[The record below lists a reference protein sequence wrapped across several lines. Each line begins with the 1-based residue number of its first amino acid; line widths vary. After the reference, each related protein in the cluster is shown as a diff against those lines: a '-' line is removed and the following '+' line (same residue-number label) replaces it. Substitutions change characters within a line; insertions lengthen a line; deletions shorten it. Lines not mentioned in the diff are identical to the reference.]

1 MGLCMNFI
9 HFNRLIQLTLWSL
22 AFSGC
27 TTIKTPTTATEQLF
41 YGGSILT
48 MEGMQPHYVEA
59 LLIKDG
65 KIRFVGSMQQAET
78 YADSK
83 VQYIDLKN
91 KTLLPSFIDA
101 HSHVNMVGFHQMV
114 ANLYPLP
121 DGQVSDIDSLVKVLT
136 QWKAQNP
143 AMIKTMGGWIL
154 GNGYDDAQLSEQRH
168 PTANDL
174 DRVSKDQPVMI
185 LHQSGHLAS
194 VNHKALELLKI
205 NANTPN
211 PAGGVIRRE
220 ANSNAPN
227 GVLEESALF
236 TAIGSI
242 FKDVPPAVMFQ
253 IAQKGIDAYV
263 RNGFTTVQEGR
274 ADQGST
280 EMWHALAKQNQLPID
295 VVSYPDITTSQ
306 DYMLKQGSS
315 LHYDHH
321 FRIGGVK
328 ISLDGS
334 PQGKTAWLTQP
345 YLIPPEGKDK
355 SYAGYPA
362 IKDDQ
367 QVNKYINLAFKQG
380 WQVLAH
386 ANGDAAI
393 DQFIRAVKDATAKQG
408 QADRRSVL
416 IHSQTI
422 RDDQLDQLKALD
434 IIPSFFSLHTFYWGD
449 WHRQQ
454 TLGET
459 RAAHI
464 SPTATALHKKLIFT
478 EHHDAPVVP
487 PNSMMM
493 LDATVNR
500 VTRSDYVLGAD
511 ERISPYL
518 ALKSMTDWAAYQY
531 FEDKTKGT
539 LSSGKLADLVIL
551 DRDPLKVPPREI
563 KNIRILATYKEGKL
577 IYQNE

>member
-1 MGLCMNFI
+1 MTFKNLNK
-9 HFNRLIQLTLWSL
+9 LTLATIIGL
-22 AFSGC
+22 TLSGC
-27 TTIKTPTTATEQLF
+27 VTTPNETVSAEKLF
-41 YGGSILT
+41 YGGPILT
-48 MEGMQPHYVEA
+48 MEGMTPEYVEA
-59 LLIKDG
+59 LLVKDG
-65 KIRFVGSMQQAET
+65 KIIFAGPKKQAESLIE
-78 YADSK
+78 ARA
-83 VQYIDLKN
+83 QYIDLN
-91 KTLLPSFIDA
+91 NRTLLPSFIDA

-114 ANLYPLP
+114 ANLYPAP
-121 DGQVSDIDSLVKVLT
+121 DGQVSDIDSLVQVLT
-136 QWKAQNP
+136 QWKKQNP
-143 AMIKTMGGWIL
+143 KVIETMGGWIL

-168 PTANDL
+168 PTATDL
-174 DRVSKDQPVMI
+174 DRVSKDQPVMV

-194 VNHKALELLKI
+194 VNHKALALLKI
-205 NANTPN
+205 DQNTTN

-220 ANSNAPN
+220 ANSNVPN

-242 FKDVPPAVMFQ
+242 FKDVPAEVMFE
-253 IAQKGIDAYV
+253 IARKGLDAYV
-263 RNGFTTVQEGR
+263 KNGFTTVQEGR
-274 ADQGST
+274 ADQGTT
-280 EMWHALAKQNQLPID
+280 EMWQALAKQNQLPID

-315 LHYDHH
+315 LKYHQH

-334 PQGKTAWLTQP
+334 PQGKTAWLTQA
-345 YLIPPEGKDK
+345 YVIPPEGKDQNYK
-355 SYAGYPA
+355 GYPA

-367 QVNKYINLAFKQG
+367 QVNQYINLAFEQG

-393 DQFIRAVKDATAKQG
+393 DQFIGAVKDATTKQG
-408 QADRRSVL
+408 KADRRSVL

-434 IIPSFFSLHTFYWGD
+434 IIPSFFSLHTYYWGD

-464 SPTATALHKKLIFT
+464 SPTATALKKNLIFT

-487 PNSMMM
+487 PHSMMM
-493 LDATVNR
+493 IDATVNR
-500 VTRSDYVLGAD
+500 LTRTNYVLGKN
-511 ERISPYL
+511 ERVSPYF
-518 ALKSMTDWAAYQY
+518 ALKSITDWAAYQY
-531 FEDKTKGT
+531 FEEQTKGT
-539 LSSGKLADLVIL
+539 LTKGKLADLVIL
-551 DRDPLKVPPREI
+551 EHNPLTVPNRNI
-563 KNIRILATYKEGKL
+563 KDIQILATYKEGQL
-577 IYQNE
+577 IYTNSKN

>member
-1 MGLCMNFI
+1 MTFKNLNK
-9 HFNRLIQLTLWSL
+9 LTLATIIGL
-22 AFSGC
+22 TLSGC
-27 TTIKTPTTATEQLF
+27 VTTPNETVSAEKLF
-41 YGGSILT
+41 YGGPILT
-48 MEGMQPHYVEA
+48 MEGMTPEYVEA
-59 LLIKDG
+59 LLVKDG
-65 KIRFVGSMQQAET
+65 KIIFAGPKKQAESLIE
-78 YADSK
+78 ARA
-83 VQYIDLKN
+83 QYIDLN
-91 KTLLPSFIDA
+91 NRTLLPSFIDA

-114 ANLYPLP
+114 ANLYPAP
-121 DGQVSDIDSLVKVLT
+121 DGQVSDIDSLVQVLT
-136 QWKAQNP
+136 QWKKQNP
-143 AMIKTMGGWIL
+143 KVIETMGGWIL

-168 PTANDL
+168 PTATDL
-174 DRVSKDQPVMI
+174 DRVSKDQPVMV

-194 VNHKALELLKI
+194 VNHKALALLKI
-205 NANTPN
+205 DQNTTN

-220 ANSNAPN
+220 ANSNVPN

-242 FKDVPPAVMFQ
+242 FKDVPAEVMFE
-253 IAQKGIDAYV
+253 IARKGLDAYV
-263 RNGFTTVQEGR
+263 KNGFTTVQEGR
-274 ADQGST
+274 ADQGTT

-315 LHYDHH
+315 RQYDQH

-334 PQGKTAWLTQP
+334 PQGKTAWLTQA
-345 YLIPPEGKDK
+345 YVIPPEGKDRNYK
-355 SYAGYPA
+355 GYPA

-367 QVNKYINLAFKQG
+367 QVNQYINLAFEQG

-393 DQFIRAVKDATAKQG
+393 DQFIGAVKDATTKQG
-408 QADRRSVL
+408 KADRRSVL

-464 SPTATALHKKLIFT
+464 SPTATALKKNLIFT

-487 PNSMMM
+487 PHSMMM
-493 LDATVNR
+493 IDATVNR
-500 VTRSDYVLGAD
+500 VTRTNYVLGEN
-511 ERISPYL
+511 ERVSPYF
-518 ALKSMTDWAAYQY
+518 ALKSITDWAAYQY
-531 FEDKTKGT
+531 FEEQSKGT
-539 LSSGKLADLVIL
+539 LTKGKLADLVIL
-551 DRDPLKVPPREI
+551 EHNPLMVPNRNI
-563 KNIRILATYKEGKL
+563 KDIQILATYKEGQL
-577 IYQNE
+577 IYTNSKN

>member
-1 MGLCMNFI
+1 MNLKYI
-9 HFNRLIQLTLWSL
+9 PKASL
-22 AFSGC
+22 ATFMLIALSGC
-27 TTIKTPTTATEQLF
+27 MTIKAPQTTTEKLF

-48 MEGMQPHYVEA
+48 MEGMQPKYAEA
-59 LLIKDG
+59 LLVKDG
-65 KIRFVGSMQQAET
+65 KIVFVGSKQQAERL
-78 YADSK
+78 ADTQ
-83 VQYIDLKN
+83 VQYINLNN

-114 ANLYPLP
+114 ANLYPMP
-121 DGQVSDIDSLVKVLT
+121 DGSVSDINSLVNVMNT
-136 QWKAQNP
+136 WKTQNP
-143 AMIKTMGGWIL
+143 TVIKTMGGWIL

-168 PTANDL
+168 PTATDL

-194 VNHKALELLKI
+194 VNHKALELL
-205 NANTPN
+205 NFNQNTPN
-211 PAGGVIRRE
+211 PEGGVIRRE
-220 ANSNAPN
+220 ANSNIPN

-242 FKDVPPAVMFQ
+242 FKDVPPQVMFQ

-263 RNGFTTVQEGR
+263 KNGFTTVQEGR
-274 ADQGST
+274 ADQGTT

-306 DYMLKQGSS
+306 EYMLKQGSS
-315 LHYDHH
+315 RQYDHH

-345 YLIPPEGKDK
+345 YLVPPEGKDK
-355 SYAGYPA
+355 SYKGYAA

-367 QVNKYINLAFKQG
+367 QVNQYINLAFKQG

-393 DQFIRAVKDATAKQG
+393 DQFIGAVKDATAKQG
-408 QADRRSVL
+408 KADRRSVL

-454 TLGET
+454 TLGEV
-459 RAAHI
+459 RAARI
-464 SPTATALHKKLIFT
+464 SPTATALKKQLIFT

-487 PNSMMM
+487 PNSLMM

-500 VTRSDYVLGAD
+500 VTRSNDVLGAD

-531 FEDKTKGT
+531 FEDQHKGT
-539 LSSGKLADLVIL
+539 LTQGKLADLVIL
-551 DRDPLKVPPREI
+551 DQNPLTIPSREI
-563 KNIRILATYKEGKL
+563 KNIQVLATYKEGNL
-577 IYQNE
+577 IYQKLGK

>member
-1 MGLCMNFI
+1 MNLKYI
-9 HFNRLIQLTLWSL
+9 PKASL
-22 AFSGC
+22 ATFILIALSGC
-27 TTIKTPTTATEQLF
+27 MTVKAPQTTTEKLF

-48 MEGMQPHYVEA
+48 MEGMQPKYAEA
-59 LLIKDG
+59 LLVKDG
-65 KIRFVGSMQQAET
+65 KIVFVGSKQQAERL
-78 YADSK
+78 ADTQ
-83 VQYIDLKN
+83 VQYINLNN

-114 ANLYPLP
+114 ANLYPMP
-121 DGQVSDIDSLVKVLT
+121 DGSVSDINSLVNVMNT
-136 QWKAQNP
+136 WKTQNP
-143 AMIKTMGGWIL
+143 TVIKTMGGWIL

-168 PTANDL
+168 PTATDL

-194 VNHKALELLKI
+194 VNHKALELL
-205 NANTPN
+205 NFNQNTPN
-211 PAGGVIRRE
+211 PEGGVIRRE
-220 ANSNAPN
+220 ANSNVPN

-242 FKDVPPAVMFQ
+242 FKDVPPQVMFQ

-263 RNGFTTVQEGR
+263 KNGFTTVQEGR
-274 ADQGST
+274 ADQGTT

-306 DYMLKQGSS
+306 EYMLKQGSS
-315 LHYDHH
+315 RQYDHH

-345 YLIPPEGKDK
+345 YLVPPEGKDK
-355 SYAGYPA
+355 SYKGYAA

-367 QVNKYINLAFKQG
+367 QVNQYINLAFKQG

-393 DQFIRAVKDATAKQG
+393 DQFIGAVKDATAKQG
-408 QADRRSVL
+408 KADRRSVL

-454 TLGET
+454 TLGEV
-459 RAAHI
+459 RAARI
-464 SPTATALHKKLIFT
+464 SPTATALKKQLIFT

-487 PNSMMM
+487 PNSLMM

-500 VTRSDYVLGAD
+500 VTRSNDVLGAD

-531 FEDKTKGT
+531 FEDQHKGT
-539 LSSGKLADLVIL
+539 LTQGKLADLVIL
-551 DRDPLKVPPREI
+551 DQNPLTIPSREI
-563 KNIRILATYKEGKL
+563 KNIQVLATYKEGNL
-577 IYQNE
+577 IYQKLGN

>member
-1 MGLCMNFI
+1 MNRNHLHQFAWVTSFSI
-9 HFNRLIQLTLWSL
+9 VL
-22 AFSGC
+22 SGC
-27 TTIKTPTTATEQLF
+27 ATSSIPVSSNEKLF
-41 YGGSILT
+41 YGGPILT
-48 MEGMQPHYVEA
+48 MSGDTPEYAEA
-59 LLIKDG
+59 LLVKNG
-65 KIRFVGSMQQAET
+65 TIRFVGSKQQAEQL
-78 YADSK
+78 ADK
-83 VQYIDLKN
+83 TVQVIDLKN
-91 KTLLPSFIDA
+91 KILLPSFIDA

-114 ANLYPLP
+114 ANLYPQP
-121 DGQVSDIDSLVKVLT
+121 DGQVSDIHSLVNVLNT
-136 QWKAQNP
+136 WKKQHP
-143 AMIKTMGGWIL
+143 EVIQTMGGWIL
-154 GNGYDDAQLSEQRH
+154 GNGYDDAQLNEKRH
-168 PTANDL
+168 PTATDL
-174 DRVSKDQPVMI
+174 DRVSTDQPVMI

-205 NANTPN
+205 DQNTPN

-220 ANSNAPN
+220 ANSNIPN

-263 RNGFTTVQEGR
+263 KNGFTTVQEGR
-274 ADQGST
+274 ADQGTT
-280 EMWHALAKQNQLPID
+280 EMWRSLGQQNQLPID
-295 VVSYPDITTSQ
+295 MVSYPDITTSK
-306 DYMLKQGSS
+306 DYMLKYGSS
-315 LHYDHH
+315 RQYDHH

-345 YLIPPEGKDK
+345 YLVPPEGKDK
-355 SYAGYPA
+355 TYKGYAA
-362 IKDDQ
+362 ISNDQ
-367 QVNKYINLAFKQG
+367 EVKNYINLAFKQG

-393 DQFIRAVKDATAKQG
+393 DQFIAAVKDATQKQG

-454 TLGET
+454 TLGEQ
-459 RAAHI
+459 RAARI
-464 SPTATALHKKLIFT
+464 SPTATALKKHLIFT

-487 PNSMMM
+487 PSSMMM

-500 VTRSDYVLGAD
+500 TTRSNYVLGEN
-511 ERISPYL
+511 ERVSPYL

-531 FEDKTKGT
+531 FEDQQKGT
-539 LSSGKLADLVIL
+539 LAQGKLADLVIL
-551 DRDPLKVPPREI
+551 DRNPLTIPSREI
-563 KNIRILATYKEGKL
+563 KKIKVVATYKEGKL
-577 IYQNE
+577 IYQDSKN

>member
-1 MGLCMNFI
+1 MTFKNLNK
-9 HFNRLIQLTLWSL
+9 LTLATIIGL
-22 AFSGC
+22 TLSGC
-27 TTIKTPTTATEQLF
+27 VTTPNETVSAEKLF
-41 YGGSILT
+41 YGGPILT
-48 MEGMQPHYVEA
+48 MEGMTPEYVDA
-59 LLIKDG
+59 LLVKDG
-65 KIRFVGSMQQAET
+65 KIIFAGPKKQAESLIE
-78 YADSK
+78 ARA
-83 VQYIDLKN
+83 QYIDLN
-91 KTLLPSFIDA
+91 NRTLLPSFIDA

-114 ANLYPLP
+114 ANLYPAP
-121 DGQVSDIDSLVKVLT
+121 DGQVSDIDSLVQVLT
-136 QWKAQNP
+136 QWKKQNP
-143 AMIKTMGGWIL
+143 KVIETMGGWIL

-168 PTANDL
+168 PTATDL
-174 DRVSKDQPVMI
+174 DRVSKDQPVMV

-194 VNHKALELLKI
+194 VNHKALALLKI
-205 NANTPN
+205 DQNTTN

-220 ANSNAPN
+220 ANSNVPN

-242 FKDVPPAVMFQ
+242 FKDVPAEVMFE
-253 IAQKGIDAYV
+253 IARKGLDAYV
-263 RNGFTTVQEGR
+263 KNGFTTVQEGR
-274 ADQGST
+274 ADQGTT
-280 EMWHALAKQNQLPID
+280 EMWQALAKQNQLPID

-315 LHYDHH
+315 RQYDQH

-334 PQGKTAWLTQP
+334 PQGKTAWLTQA
-345 YLIPPEGKDK
+345 YVIPPEGKDQNYK
-355 SYAGYPA
+355 GYPA

-367 QVNKYINLAFKQG
+367 QVNQYINLAFEQG

-393 DQFIRAVKDATAKQG
+393 DQFISAVKDATTKQG
-408 QADRRSVL
+408 KADRRSVL

-434 IIPSFFSLHTFYWGD
+434 IIPSFFSLHTYYWGD

-464 SPTATALHKKLIFT
+464 SPTATALKKNLIFT

-487 PNSMMM
+487 PHSMMM
-493 LDATVNR
+493 IDATVNR
-500 VTRSDYVLGAD
+500 LTRTNYVLGKN
-511 ERISPYL
+511 ERVSPYF
-518 ALKSMTDWAAYQY
+518 ALKSITDWAAYQY
-531 FEDKTKGT
+531 FEEQTKGT
-539 LSSGKLADLVIL
+539 LTKGKLADLVIL
-551 DRDPLKVPPREI
+551 EHNPLTVPNRNI
-563 KNIRILATYKEGKL
+563 KDIQILATYKEGQL
-577 IYQNE
+577 IYTNSKN

>member
-1 MGLCMNFI
+1 MNLKYI
-9 HFNRLIQLTLWSL
+9 PKASL
-22 AFSGC
+22 ATFMLIALSGC
-27 TTIKTPTTATEQLF
+27 MTVKAPQTTTEKLF

-48 MEGMQPHYVEA
+48 MEGMQPKYAEA
-59 LLIKDG
+59 LLVRDG
-65 KIRFVGSMQQAET
+65 KILFVGSKQQAERL
-78 YADSK
+78 ADTQ
-83 VQYIDLKN
+83 VQYINLNN

-114 ANLYPLP
+114 ANLYPMP
-121 DGQVSDIDSLVKVLT
+121 DGSVSDINSLVNVMNT
-136 QWKAQNP
+136 WKTQNP
-143 AMIKTMGGWIL
+143 TVIKTMGGWIL

-168 PTANDL
+168 PTATDL

-194 VNHKALELLKI
+194 VNHKALELL
-205 NANTPN
+205 NFNQNTPN
-211 PAGGVIRRE
+211 PEGGVIRRE
-220 ANSNAPN
+220 ANSNVPN

-242 FKDVPPAVMFQ
+242 FKDVPPQVMFQ

-263 RNGFTTVQEGR
+263 KNGFTTVQEGR
-274 ADQGST
+274 ADQGTT

-306 DYMLKQGSS
+306 EYMLKQGSS
-315 LHYDHH
+315 RQYDHH

-345 YLIPPEGKDK
+345 YLVPPEGKDK
-355 SYAGYPA
+355 SYKGYAA

-367 QVNKYINLAFKQG
+367 QVNQYINLAFKQG

-393 DQFIRAVKDATAKQG
+393 DQFIGAVKDATAKQG
-408 QADRRSVL
+408 KADRRSVL

-454 TLGET
+454 TLGEV
-459 RAAHI
+459 RAARI
-464 SPTATALHKKLIFT
+464 SPTATALKKQLIFT

-487 PNSMMM
+487 PNSLMM

-500 VTRSDYVLGAD
+500 VTRSNDVLGAD

-531 FEDKTKGT
+531 FEDQHKGT
-539 LSSGKLADLVIL
+539 LTQGKLADLVIL
-551 DRDPLKVPPREI
+551 DQNPLTIPSREI
-563 KNIRILATYKEGKL
+563 KNIQVLATYKEGNL
-577 IYQNE
+577 IYQKLGN

>member
-1 MGLCMNFI
+1 MHLKYFYPVS
-9 HFNRLIQLTLWSL
+9 LITLF
-22 AFSGC
+22 AVAVSGC
-27 TTIKTPTTATEQLF
+27 MSIKSAQQQSTEKLF

-48 MEGMQPHYVEA
+48 MEGMQPKYAEA
-59 LLIKDG
+59 LLVKDG
-65 KIRFVGSMQQAET
+65 KIVFVGSKQQAERLANT
-78 YADSK
+78 Q
-83 VQYIDLKN
+83 VQYINLNN

-114 ANLYPLP
+114 ANLYPMP
-121 DGQVSDIDSLVKVLT
+121 DGSVSDINSLVNVMNT
-136 QWKAQNP
+136 WKTQNP
-143 AMIKTMGGWIL
+143 AVIKMMGGWIL

-168 PTANDL
+168 PTASDL

-194 VNHKALELLKI
+194 VNHKALELL
-205 NANTPN
+205 NFNQNTPN
-211 PAGGVIRRE
+211 PEGGVIRRE
-220 ANSNAPN
+220 ANSNVPN

-242 FKDVPPAVMFQ
+242 FKDVPPQVMFQ

-263 RNGFTTVQEGR
+263 KNGFTTVQEGR
-274 ADQGST
+274 ADQGTT

-306 DYMLKQGSS
+306 EYMLKQGSS
-315 LHYDHH
+315 RQYDQH

-355 SYAGYPA
+355 NYKGYPA
-362 IKDDQ
+362 IKDNQ
-367 QVNKYINLAFKQG
+367 QVNQYINLAFKQG

-393 DQFIRAVKDATAKQG
+393 DQFIGAVKDATLKQG
-408 QADRRSVL
+408 KADRRSVL

-454 TLGET
+454 TLGEA
-459 RAAHI
+459 RAARI
-464 SPTATALHKKLIFT
+464 SPTASALKKQLIFT

-487 PNSMMM
+487 PNSLMM

-500 VTRSDYVLGAD
+500 VTRSNYVLGAD
-511 ERISPYL
+511 ERVSPYI
-518 ALKSMTDWAAYQY
+518 ALKSMTDWAAYQH
-531 FEDKTKGT
+531 FEDQHKGT
-539 LSSGKLADLVIL
+539 ITQGKLADLVIL
-551 DRDPLKVPPREI
+551 DQNPLTVPSREI
-563 KNIRILATYKEGKL
+563 KNIQVLATYKEGNL
-577 IYQNE
+577 IYQKLGN

>member
-1 MGLCMNFI
+1 MTFKNLNK
-9 HFNRLIQLTLWSL
+9 LTLATIIGL
-22 AFSGC
+22 ALSGC
-27 TTIKTPTTATEQLF
+27 VTTPNETVSAEKLF
-41 YGGSILT
+41 YGGPILT
-48 MEGMQPHYVEA
+48 MEGMTPEYVEA
-59 LLIKDG
+59 LLVKDG
-65 KIRFVGSMQQAET
+65 KIIFAGPKKQAESLME
-78 YADSK
+78 ARA
-83 VQYIDLKN
+83 QYIDLN
-91 KTLLPSFIDA
+91 NRTLLPSFIDA

-114 ANLYPLP
+114 ANLYPAP
-121 DGQVSDIDSLVKVLT
+121 DGQVSDIDSLVQVLT
-136 QWKAQNP
+136 QWKKQNP
-143 AMIKTMGGWIL
+143 KVIETMGGWIL

-168 PTANDL
+168 PTATDL
-174 DRVSKDQPVMI
+174 DRVSKDQPVMV

-194 VNHKALELLKI
+194 VNQKALALLKI
-205 NANTPN
+205 DQNTTN

-220 ANSNAPN
+220 ANSNVPN

-242 FKDVPPAVMFQ
+242 FKDVPAEVMFE
-253 IAQKGIDAYV
+253 IARKGLDAYV
-263 RNGFTTVQEGR
+263 KNGFTTVQEGR
-274 ADQGST
+274 ADQGTT

-315 LHYDHH
+315 RQYDQH

-334 PQGKTAWLTQP
+334 PQGKTAWLTQA
-345 YLIPPEGKDK
+345 YVIPPEGKDRNYK
-355 SYAGYPA
+355 GYPA

-367 QVNKYINLAFKQG
+367 QVNQYINLAFEQG

-393 DQFIRAVKDATAKQG
+393 DQFIGAVKDATAKQG
-408 QADRRSVL
+408 KADRRSVL

-464 SPTATALHKKLIFT
+464 SPTATALKKNLIFT

-487 PNSMMM
+487 PHSMMM
-493 LDATVNR
+493 IDATVNR
-500 VTRSDYVLGAD
+500 LTRTNYVLGKN
-511 ERISPYL
+511 ERVSPYF
-518 ALKSMTDWAAYQY
+518 ALKSITDWAAYQY
-531 FEDKTKGT
+531 FEEQTKGT
-539 LSSGKLADLVIL
+539 LTKGKLADLVIL
-551 DRDPLKVPPREI
+551 EHNPLTVPNRNI
-563 KNIRILATYKEGKL
+563 KDIQILATYKEGQL
-577 IYQNE
+577 IYTNSKN

>member
-1 MGLCMNFI
+1 MHLKYFYPVS
-9 HFNRLIQLTLWSL
+9 LITLF
-22 AFSGC
+22 AVAVSGC
-27 TTIKTPTTATEQLF
+27 MSIKSAQQQSTEKLF

-48 MEGMQPHYVEA
+48 MEGMQPKYAEA
-59 LLIKDG
+59 LLVKDG
-65 KIRFVGSMQQAET
+65 KIVFVGSKQQAERL
-78 YADSK
+78 ANSQ
-83 VQYIDLKN
+83 VQYINLNN

-114 ANLYPLP
+114 ANLYPTP
-121 DGQVSDIDSLVKVLT
+121 DGSVSDINSLVNVMNT
-136 QWKAQNP
+136 WKTQNP
-143 AMIKTMGGWIL
+143 AVIKMMGGWIL

-168 PTANDL
+168 PTASDL

-194 VNHKALELLKI
+194 VNHKALELL
-205 NANTPN
+205 NFNQNTPN
-211 PAGGVIRRE
+211 PEGGVIRRE
-220 ANSNAPN
+220 ANSNVPN

-242 FKDVPPAVMFQ
+242 FKDVPPQLMFQ

-263 RNGFTTVQEGR
+263 KNGFTTVQEGR
-274 ADQGST
+274 ADQGTT

-306 DYMLKQGSS
+306 EYMLKQGSS
-315 LHYDHH
+315 RQYDQH

-355 SYAGYPA
+355 NYKGYPA
-362 IKDDQ
+362 IKDNQ
-367 QVNKYINLAFKQG
+367 QVNQYINLAFKQG

-393 DQFIRAVKDATAKQG
+393 DQFIGAVKDATLKQG
-408 QADRRSVL
+408 KADRRSVL

-454 TLGET
+454 TLGEA
-459 RAAHI
+459 RAARI
-464 SPTATALHKKLIFT
+464 SPTASALKKQLIFT

-487 PNSMMM
+487 PNSLMM

-500 VTRSDYVLGAD
+500 VTRSNYVLGAD
-511 ERISPYL
+511 ERVSPYM

-531 FEDKTKGT
+531 FEDQHKGT
-539 LSSGKLADLVIL
+539 ITQGKLADLVIL
-551 DRDPLKVPPREI
+551 DQNPLTVPSREI
-563 KNIRILATYKEGKL
+563 KNIQVLATYKEGNL
-577 IYQNE
+577 IYQKLGN

>member
-1 MGLCMNFI
+1 MNHNHLRQCAWVTSFSI
-9 HFNRLIQLTLWSL
+9 VL
-22 AFSGC
+22 SGC
-27 TTIKTPTTATEQLF
+27 ATSSIPVSSSEKLF
-41 YGGSILT
+41 YGGPILT
-48 MEGMQPHYVEA
+48 MSGNTPEYAEA
-59 LLIKDG
+59 LLVKDG
-65 KIRFVGSMQQAET
+65 KIRFVGSRQQAQRL
-78 YADSK
+78 ADK
-83 VQYIDLKN
+83 TVQSIDLKN
-91 KTLLPSFIDA
+91 KILLPGFIDA

-114 ANLYPLP
+114 ANLYPEP
-121 DGQVSDIDSLVKVLT
+121 DGQVSDINSLVNVLK
-136 QWKAQNP
+136 QWTAQNP
-143 AMIKTMGGWIL
+143 AVIKSMGGWIL
-154 GNGYDDAQLSEQRH
+154 GNGYDDAQLNEKRH
-168 PTANDL
+168 PTAADL
-174 DRVSKDQPVMI
+174 DRVSTGQPVMI

-205 NANTPN
+205 DQNTPN

-220 ANSNAPN
+220 DHSNVPN

-236 TAIGSI
+236 SAIGSI
-242 FKDVPPAVMFQ
+242 FKDVPPAVMLQ

-263 RNGFTTVQEGR
+263 KNGFTTVQEGR
-274 ADQGST
+274 ADQGTT
-280 EMWHALAKQNQLPID
+280 EMWHALAKQNRLPID
-295 VVSYPDITTSQ
+295 VVSYPDITTSK

-315 LHYDHH
+315 HHYDQH

-345 YLIPPEGKDK
+345 YVVPPEGKDK
-355 SYAGYPA
+355 SYKGYAA
-362 IKDDQ
+362 ISNDQ
-367 QVNKYINLAFKQG
+367 QVKDYINLAFKQG

-393 DQFIRAVKDATAKQG
+393 DQFIAAVKDATEKQG
-408 QADRRSVL
+408 KADRRSVL

-454 TLGET
+454 TLGEN

-464 SPTATALHKKLIFT
+464 SPTATALKKHLIFT

-487 PNSMMM
+487 PSSMMM
-493 LDATVNR
+493 LDAIVNR
-500 VTRSDYVLGAD
+500 VTRSNYVLGAN
-511 ERISPYL
+511 ERVSPYL

-531 FEDKTKGT
+531 FEGQHKGT
-539 LSSGKLADLVIL
+539 LASGKLADLVIL
-551 DRDPLKVPPREI
+551 DQNPLTIPGREI
-563 KNIRILATYKEGKL
+563 KNIKVMATYKDGQL
-577 IYQNE
+577 IYQASKN

>member
-1 MGLCMNFI
+1 MNLKYI
-9 HFNRLIQLTLWSL
+9 PKASL
-22 AFSGC
+22 ATFILIALSGC
-27 TTIKTPTTATEQLF
+27 MTVKAPQTTTEKLF

-48 MEGMQPHYVEA
+48 MEGMQPKYAEA
-59 LLIKDG
+59 LLVRDG
-65 KIRFVGSMQQAET
+65 KILFVGSKQQAERL
-78 YADSK
+78 ANAQ
-83 VQYIDLKN
+83 VQYINLNN

-114 ANLYPLP
+114 ANLYPMP
-121 DGQVSDIDSLVKVLT
+121 DGSVSDINSLVNVMNT
-136 QWKAQNP
+136 WKTQNP
-143 AMIKTMGGWIL
+143 TVIKTMGGWIL

-168 PTANDL
+168 PTATDL

-194 VNHKALELLKI
+194 VNHKALELL
-205 NANTPN
+205 NFNQNTPN

-220 ANSNAPN
+220 ANSNIPN

-242 FKDVPPAVMFQ
+242 FKDVPPQVMFQ

-263 RNGFTTVQEGR
+263 KNGFTTVQEGR
-274 ADQGST
+274 ADQGTT

-306 DYMLKQGSS
+306 EYMLKQGSRRQ
-315 LHYDHH
+315 YDHH

-345 YLIPPEGKDK
+345 YLVPPEGKDK
-355 SYAGYPA
+355 SYKGYAA
-362 IKDDQ
+362 IQDDQ
-367 QVNKYINLAFKQG
+367 QVNQYINLAFKQG

-393 DQFIRAVKDATAKQG
+393 DQFIGAVKDATAKQG
-408 QADRRSVL
+408 KADRRSVL

-449 WHRQQ
+449 WHRKQ
-454 TLGET
+454 TLGEA
-459 RAAHI
+459 RAARI
-464 SPTATALHKKLIFT
+464 SPTATALKKQLIFT

-487 PNSMMM
+487 PNSLMM

-500 VTRSDYVLGAD
+500 VTRSNDVLGAD

-531 FEDKTKGT
+531 FEDQHKGT
-539 LSSGKLADLVIL
+539 LTQGKLADLVIL
-551 DRDPLKVPPREI
+551 DQNPLTIPSREI
-563 KNIRILATYKEGKL
+563 KNIQVLATYKEGNL
-577 IYQNE
+577 IYQKLGK

>member
-1 MGLCMNFI
+1 MHLKYFYPVS
-9 HFNRLIQLTLWSL
+9 LITLF
-22 AFSGC
+22 AVAVSGC
-27 TTIKTPTTATEQLF
+27 MSIKSAQQQSTEKLF

-48 MEGMQPHYVEA
+48 MEGMQPKYAEA
-59 LLIKDG
+59 LLVKDG
-65 KIRFVGSMQQAET
+65 KIVFVGSKQQAERL
-78 YADSK
+78 ANAQ
-83 VQYIDLKN
+83 VQYINLNN

-114 ANLYPLP
+114 ANLYPTP
-121 DGQVSDIDSLVKVLT
+121 DGSVSDINSLVKVMNT
-136 QWKAQNP
+136 WKTQNP
-143 AMIKTMGGWIL
+143 AVIKMMGGWIL

-168 PTANDL
+168 PTASDL

-194 VNHKALELLKI
+194 VNHKALELL
-205 NANTPN
+205 NFNQNTPN
-211 PAGGVIRRE
+211 PEGGVIRRE
-220 ANSNAPN
+220 ANSNIPN

-242 FKDVPPAVMFQ
+242 FKDVPPQVMFQ

-263 RNGFTTVQEGR
+263 KNGFTTVQEGR
-274 ADQGST
+274 ADQGTT

-306 DYMLKQGSS
+306 EYMLKQGSS
-315 LHYDHH
+315 RQYNHH

-355 SYAGYPA
+355 NYKGYPA
-362 IKDDQ
+362 IKDNQ
-367 QVNKYINLAFKQG
+367 QVNQYINLAFKQG

-393 DQFIRAVKDATAKQG
+393 DQFIGAVKDATLKQG
-408 QADRRSVL
+408 KADRRSVL

-422 RDDQLDQLKALD
+422 REDQLDQLKALD

-454 TLGET
+454 TLGEA
-459 RAAHI
+459 RAARI
-464 SPTATALHKKLIFT
+464 SPTASALKKQLIFT

-487 PNSMMM
+487 PNSLMM

-500 VTRSDYVLGAD
+500 VTRSNYVLGAD
-511 ERISPYL
+511 ERVSPYM

-531 FEDKTKGT
+531 FEDQHKGT
-539 LSSGKLADLVIL
+539 ITQGKLADLVIL
-551 DRDPLKVPPREI
+551 DQNPLTVPSREI
-563 KNIRILATYKEGKL
+563 KNIQVLATYKEGNL
-577 IYQNE
+577 IYQKLGK

>member
-1 MGLCMNFI
+1 MHLKYFYPVS
-9 HFNRLIQLTLWSL
+9 LITLFTV
-22 AFSGC
+22 AVSGC
-27 TTIKTPTTATEQLF
+27 MSIKSAQQQSTEKLF

-48 MEGMQPHYVEA
+48 MEGMQPKYAEA
-59 LLIKDG
+59 LLVKDG
-65 KIRFVGSMQQAET
+65 KIVFVGSKQQAERL
-78 YADSK
+78 ANAQ
-83 VQYIDLKN
+83 VQYINLNN

-114 ANLYPLP
+114 ANLYPMP
-121 DGQVSDIDSLVKVLT
+121 DGSVSDINSLVKVMNT
-136 QWKAQNP
+136 WKTQNP
-143 AMIKTMGGWIL
+143 AVIKMMGGWIL

-168 PTANDL
+168 PTASDL

-194 VNHKALELLKI
+194 VNHKALELL
-205 NANTPN
+205 NFNQNTPN
-211 PAGGVIRRE
+211 PEGGVIRRE
-220 ANSNAPN
+220 ANSNVPN

-242 FKDVPPAVMFQ
+242 FKDVPPQVMFQ

-263 RNGFTTVQEGR
+263 KNGFTTVQEGR
-274 ADQGST
+274 ADQGTT

-306 DYMLKQGSS
+306 EYMFKQGS
-315 LHYDHH
+315 HRQYDHH

-355 SYAGYPA
+355 NYKGYPA
-362 IKDDQ
+362 IKDNQ
-367 QVNKYINLAFKQG
+367 QVNQYINLAFKQG

-393 DQFIRAVKDATAKQG
+393 DQFIGAVKDATLKQG
-408 QADRRSVL
+408 KADRRSVL

-422 RDDQLDQLKALD
+422 REDQLDQLKALD

-454 TLGET
+454 TLGEA
-459 RAAHI
+459 RAARI
-464 SPTATALHKKLIFT
+464 SPTASALKKQLIFT

-487 PNSMMM
+487 PNSLMM

-500 VTRSDYVLGAD
+500 VTRSNYVLGAD
-511 ERISPYL
+511 ERVSPYM

-531 FEDKTKGT
+531 FEDQHKGT
-539 LSSGKLADLVIL
+539 ITQGKLADLVIL
-551 DRDPLKVPPREI
+551 DQNPLTIPSREI
-563 KNIRILATYKEGKL
+563 KNIQVLATYKEGNL
-577 IYQNE
+577 IYQKLGK

>member
-1 MGLCMNFI
+1 MTFKNLNK
-9 HFNRLIQLTLWSL
+9 LTLAMIIGFTL
-22 AFSGC
+22 SGC
-27 TTIKTPTTATEQLF
+27 VTSPNETVSAEKLF
-41 YGGSILT
+41 YGGPILT
-48 MEGMQPHYVEA
+48 MEGMTPEYVEA
-59 LLIKDG
+59 LLVKDG
-65 KIRFVGSMQQAET
+65 KIVYAGPKKQAESLIE
-78 YADSK
+78 ARA
-83 VQYIDLKN
+83 QYIDLKN
-91 KTLLPSFIDA
+91 RTLLPSFIDA

-114 ANLYPLP
+114 ANLYPAP
-121 DGQVSDIDSLVKVLT
+121 DGQVSDIDSLVQVLT
-136 QWKAQNP
+136 QWKKQNP
-143 AMIKTMGGWIL
+143 KVIETMGGWIL

-168 PTANDL
+168 PTATDL
-174 DRVSKDQPVMI
+174 DRVSKDQPVMV

-194 VNHKALELLKI
+194 VNHKALALSKI
-205 NANTPN
+205 DQNTTN

-220 ANSNAPN
+220 ANSNVPN

-242 FKDVPPAVMFQ
+242 FKDVPAEVMFE
-253 IAQKGIDAYV
+253 IARKGLDAYV
-263 RNGFTTVQEGR
+263 KNGFTTVQEGR
-274 ADQGST
+274 ADQGTT
-280 EMWHALAKQNQLPID
+280 EMWQALAKQNQLPID

-315 LHYDHH
+315 LKYHQH

-334 PQGKTAWLTQP
+334 PQGKTAWLTQA
-345 YLIPPEGKDK
+345 YVIPPEGKDQNYK
-355 SYAGYPA
+355 GYPA

-367 QVNKYINLAFKQG
+367 QVNQYINLAFEQG

-393 DQFIRAVKDATAKQG
+393 DQFIGAVKDATAKQG
-408 QADRRSVL
+408 KADRRSVL

-434 IIPSFFSLHTFYWGD
+434 IIPSFFSLHTYYWGD

-464 SPTATALHKKLIFT
+464 SPTATALKKNLIFT

-487 PNSMMM
+487 PHSMMM
-493 LDATVNR
+493 IDATVNR
-500 VTRSDYVLGAD
+500 LTRTNYVLGKN
-511 ERISPYL
+511 ERVSPYF
-518 ALKSMTDWAAYQY
+518 ALKSITDWAAYQY
-531 FEDKTKGT
+531 FEEQSKGT
-539 LSSGKLADLVIL
+539 LTKGKLADLVIL
-551 DRDPLKVPPREI
+551 EHNPLTVPNRNI
-563 KNIRILATYKEGKL
+563 KDIQILATYKEGQL
-577 IYQNE
+577 IYTNSKN

>member
-1 MGLCMNFI
+1 MTFKNLNK
-9 HFNRLIQLTLWSL
+9 LTLATIIGL
-22 AFSGC
+22 TLSGC
-27 TTIKTPTTATEQLF
+27 VTTPNETVSAEKLF
-41 YGGSILT
+41 YGGPILT
-48 MEGMQPHYVEA
+48 MEGMTPEYVEA
-59 LLIKDG
+59 LLVKDG
-65 KIRFVGSMQQAET
+65 KIIFAGPKKQAESLIE
-78 YADSK
+78 ARA
-83 VQYIDLKN
+83 QYIDLKN
-91 KTLLPSFIDA
+91 RTLLPSFIDA

-114 ANLYPLP
+114 ANLYPAP
-121 DGQVSDIDSLVKVLT
+121 DGQVSDIDSLVQVLT
-136 QWKAQNP
+136 QWKKQNP
-143 AMIKTMGGWIL
+143 QAIEIMGGWIL

-168 PTANDL
+168 PTATDL
-174 DRVSKDQPVMI
+174 DRVSKDQPVMV

-194 VNHKALELLKI
+194 VNHKALALLKI
-205 NANTPN
+205 DQNTTN

-220 ANSNAPN
+220 ANSNVPN

-242 FKDVPPAVMFQ
+242 FKDVPAEVMFE
-253 IAQKGIDAYV
+253 IARKGLDAYV
-263 RNGFTTVQEGR
+263 KNGFTTVQEGR
-274 ADQGST
+274 ADQGTT

-315 LHYDHH
+315 RQYDQH

-334 PQGKTAWLTQP
+334 PQGKTAWLTQA
-345 YLIPPEGKDK
+345 YVIPPEGKDRNYK
-355 SYAGYPA
+355 GYPA

-367 QVNKYINLAFKQG
+367 QVNQYINLAFEQG

-393 DQFIRAVKDATAKQG
+393 DQFIGAVKDATTKQG
-408 QADRRSVL
+408 KADRRSVL

-464 SPTATALHKKLIFT
+464 SPTATALKKNLIFT

-487 PNSMMM
+487 PHSMMM
-493 LDATVNR
+493 IDATVNR
-500 VTRSDYVLGAD
+500 VTRTNYVLGEN
-511 ERISPYL
+511 ERVSPYF
-518 ALKSMTDWAAYQY
+518 ALKSITDWAAYQY
-531 FEDKTKGT
+531 FEEQSKGT
-539 LSSGKLADLVIL
+539 LTKGKLADLVIL
-551 DRDPLKVPPREI
+551 EHNPLMVPNRNI
-563 KNIRILATYKEGKL
+563 KDIQILATYKEGQL
-577 IYQNE
+577 IYTNSKN

>member
-1 MGLCMNFI
+1 MHLKYFYPVS
-9 HFNRLIQLTLWSL
+9 LITLF
-22 AFSGC
+22 AVAVSGC
-27 TTIKTPTTATEQLF
+27 MSIKSAQQQSTEKLF

-48 MEGMQPHYVEA
+48 MEGMQPKYAEA
-59 LLIKDG
+59 LLVKDG
-65 KIRFVGSMQQAET
+65 KIVFVGSKQQAERLANT
-78 YADSK
+78 Q
-83 VQYIDLKN
+83 VQYINLNN

-114 ANLYPLP
+114 ANLYPMP
-121 DGQVSDIDSLVKVLT
+121 DGSVSDINSLVNVMNT
-136 QWKAQNP
+136 WKTQNP
-143 AMIKTMGGWIL
+143 AVIKMMGGWIL

-168 PTANDL
+168 PTASDL

-194 VNHKALELLKI
+194 VNHKALELL
-205 NANTPN
+205 NFNQNTPN
-211 PAGGVIRRE
+211 PEGGVIRRE
-220 ANSNAPN
+220 ANSNVPN

-236 TAIGSI
+236 SAIGSI
-242 FKDVPPAVMFQ
+242 FKDVPPQVMFQ

-263 RNGFTTVQEGR
+263 KNGFTTVQEGR
-274 ADQGST
+274 ADQGTT

-306 DYMLKQGSS
+306 EYMLKQGSS
-315 LHYDHH
+315 RQYDQH

-355 SYAGYPA
+355 NYKGYPA
-362 IKDDQ
+362 IKDNQ
-367 QVNKYINLAFKQG
+367 QVNQYINLAFKQG

-393 DQFIRAVKDATAKQG
+393 DQFIGAVKDATLKQG
-408 QADRRSVL
+408 KADRRSVL

-454 TLGET
+454 TLGEA
-459 RAAHI
+459 RAARI
-464 SPTATALHKKLIFT
+464 SPTASALKKQLIFT

-487 PNSMMM
+487 PNSLMM

-500 VTRSDYVLGAD
+500 VTRSNYVLGAD
-511 ERISPYL
+511 ERVSPYM

-531 FEDKTKGT
+531 FEDQHKGT
-539 LSSGKLADLVIL
+539 ITQGKLADLVIL
-551 DRDPLKVPPREI
+551 DQNPLTVPSREI
-563 KNIRILATYKEGKL
+563 KNIQVLATYKEGNL
-577 IYQNE
+577 IYQKLGN

>member
-1 MGLCMNFI
+1 MTFKNLNK
-9 HFNRLIQLTLWSL
+9 LTLAMIIGFTL
-22 AFSGC
+22 SGC
-27 TTIKTPTTATEQLF
+27 VTSPNETVSAEKLF
-41 YGGSILT
+41 YGGPILT
-48 MEGMQPHYVEA
+48 MEGMTPEYVEA
-59 LLIKDG
+59 LLVKDG
-65 KIRFVGSMQQAET
+65 KIVYAGPKKQAESLIE
-78 YADSK
+78 ARA
-83 VQYIDLKN
+83 QYIDLKN
-91 KTLLPSFIDA
+91 RTLLPSFIDA

-114 ANLYPLP
+114 ANLYPAP
-121 DGQVSDIDSLVKVLT
+121 DGQVSDIDSLVQVLT
-136 QWKAQNP
+136 QWKKQNP
-143 AMIKTMGGWIL
+143 KVIETMGGWIL

-168 PTANDL
+168 PTATDL
-174 DRVSKDQPVMI
+174 DRVSKDQPVMV

-194 VNHKALELLKI
+194 VNHKALALSKI
-205 NANTPN
+205 DQNTTN

-220 ANSNAPN
+220 ANSNVPN

-242 FKDVPPAVMFQ
+242 FKDVPAEVMFE
-253 IAQKGIDAYV
+253 IARKGLDAYV
-263 RNGFTTVQEGR
+263 KNGFTTVQEGR
-274 ADQGST
+274 ADQGTT
-280 EMWHALAKQNQLPID
+280 EMWQAVKQNQLPID

-315 LHYDHH
+315 LKYHQH

-334 PQGKTAWLTQP
+334 PQGKTAWLTQA
-345 YLIPPEGKDK
+345 YVIPPEGKDQNYK
-355 SYAGYPA
+355 GYPA

-367 QVNKYINLAFKQG
+367 QVNQYINLAFEQG

-393 DQFIRAVKDATAKQG
+393 DQFIGAVKDATAKQG
-408 QADRRSVL
+408 KADRRSVL

-434 IIPSFFSLHTFYWGD
+434 IIPSFFSLHTYYWGD

-464 SPTATALHKKLIFT
+464 SPTATALKKNLIFT

-487 PNSMMM
+487 PHSMMM
-493 LDATVNR
+493 IDATVNR
-500 VTRSDYVLGAD
+500 LTRTNYVLGKN
-511 ERISPYL
+511 ERVSPYF
-518 ALKSMTDWAAYQY
+518 ALKSITDWAAYQY
-531 FEDKTKGT
+531 FEEQSKGT
-539 LSSGKLADLVIL
+539 LTKGKLADLVIL
-551 DRDPLKVPPREI
+551 EHNPLTVPNRNI
-563 KNIRILATYKEGKL
+563 KDIQILATYKEGQL
-577 IYQNE
+577 IYTNSKN

>member
-1 MGLCMNFI
+1 MHLKYFYPVS
-9 HFNRLIQLTLWSL
+9 LITLFTV
-22 AFSGC
+22 AVSGC
-27 TTIKTPTTATEQLF
+27 MSIKSAQQQSTEKLF

-48 MEGMQPHYVEA
+48 MEGMQPKYAEA
-59 LLIKDG
+59 LLVKDG
-65 KIRFVGSMQQAET
+65 KIVFVGSKQQAERL
-78 YADSK
+78 ANAQ
-83 VQYIDLKN
+83 VQYINLNN

-114 ANLYPLP
+114 ANLYPMP
-121 DGQVSDIDSLVKVLT
+121 DGSVSDINSLVKVMNT
-136 QWKAQNP
+136 WKTQNP
-143 AMIKTMGGWIL
+143 AVIKMMGGWIL

-168 PTANDL
+168 PTASDL

-194 VNHKALELLKI
+194 VNHKALELL
-205 NANTPN
+205 NFNQNTPN
-211 PAGGVIRRE
+211 PEGGVIRRE
-220 ANSNAPN
+220 ANSNIPN

-242 FKDVPPAVMFQ
+242 FKDVPPQVMFQ

-263 RNGFTTVQEGR
+263 KNGFTTVQEGR
-274 ADQGST
+274 ADQGTT

-306 DYMLKQGSS
+306 EYMFKQGS
-315 LHYDHH
+315 HRQYDHH

-355 SYAGYPA
+355 NYKGYPA
-362 IKDDQ
+362 IKDNQ
-367 QVNKYINLAFKQG
+367 QVNQYINLAFKQG

-393 DQFIRAVKDATAKQG
+393 DQFIGAVKDATLKQG
-408 QADRRSVL
+408 KADRRSVL

-422 RDDQLDQLKALD
+422 REDQLDQLKALD

-454 TLGET
+454 TLGEA
-459 RAAHI
+459 RAARI
-464 SPTATALHKKLIFT
+464 SPTASALKKQLIFT

-487 PNSMMM
+487 PNSLMM

-500 VTRSDYVLGAD
+500 VTRSNYVLGAD
-511 ERISPYL
+511 ERVSPYM

-531 FEDKTKGT
+531 FEDQHKGT
-539 LSSGKLADLVIL
+539 ITQGKLADLVIL
-551 DRDPLKVPPREI
+551 DQNPLTVPSREI
-563 KNIRILATYKEGKL
+563 KNIQVLATYKEGNL
-577 IYQNE
+577 IYQKLGK

>member
-1 MGLCMNFI
+1 MNRTYLKHCVLFTSI
-9 HFNRLIQLTLWSL
+9 SL
-22 AFSGC
+22 AVAGC
-27 TTIKTPTTATEQLF
+27 ATTAVPVTATEQLF
-41 YGGSILT
+41 YGGPILT
-48 MEGMQPHYVEA
+48 MSGNSPEYAEA
-59 LLIKDG
+59 LLVKDG
-65 KIRFVGSMQQAET
+65 KIVFVGSKQQAERL
-78 YADSK
+78 ADKK
-83 VQYIDLKN
+83 VQSIDLKN

-114 ANLYPLP
+114 ANLYPIP
-121 DGQVSDIDSLVKVLT
+121 DGQVLDINSLVNVLNS
-136 QWKAQNP
+136 WKALNP
-143 AMIKTMGGWIL
+143 SVIKTMGGWIL
-154 GNGYDDAQLSEQRH
+154 GNGYDDAQLNEQRH
-168 PTANDL
+168 PTATDL
-174 DRVSKDQPVMI
+174 DRVSQEQPVMI

-205 NANTPN
+205 NQNTQN

-220 ANSNAPN
+220 ANSNVPN

-253 IAQKGIDAYV
+253 IAEKGIDAYV
-263 RNGFTTVQEGR
+263 KNGFTTVQEGR
-274 ADQGST
+274 ADQGTT
-280 EMWHALAKQNQLPID
+280 EMWHVLAKQNRLPID

-306 DYMLKQGSS
+306 DYMLKQGSQRQ
-315 LHYDHH
+315 YDHH

-345 YLIPPEGKDK
+345 YLVPPEGKDK
-355 SYAGYPA
+355 TYKGYPA
-362 IKDDQ
+362 ISNDQ
-367 QVNKYINLAFKQG
+367 QVKDYINLAFKQG

-393 DQFIRAVKDATAKQG
+393 DQFIGAVKDATAKQG
-408 QADRRSVL
+408 LADRRSVL

-464 SPTATALHKKLIFT
+464 SPTATALKKHLIFT

-487 PNSMMM
+487 PSSMMM

-500 VTRSDYVLGAD
+500 VTRSNYVLGAD

-531 FEDKTKGT
+531 FEDQTKGT
-539 LSSGKLADLVIL
+539 LSQGKLADLVIL
-551 DRDPLKVPPREI
+551 NQNPLTVPSREI
-563 KNIRILATYKEGKL
+563 KNIKVLATYKEGKL
-577 IYQNE
+577 IYQNVQN

>member
-1 MGLCMNFI
+1 MTFKNLNK
-9 HFNRLIQLTLWSL
+9 LTLATIIGL
-22 AFSGC
+22 TLSGC
-27 TTIKTPTTATEQLF
+27 VTTPNETVSAEKLF
-41 YGGSILT
+41 YGGPILT
-48 MEGMQPHYVEA
+48 MEGMTPEYVEA
-59 LLIKDG
+59 LLVKDG
-65 KIRFVGSMQQAET
+65 KIVYAGPKKQAESLIE
-78 YADSK
+78 ARA
-83 VQYIDLKN
+83 QYIDLKN
-91 KTLLPSFIDA
+91 RTLLPSFIDA

-114 ANLYPLP
+114 ANLYPAP
-121 DGQVSDIDSLVKVLT
+121 DGQVSDIDSLVQVLT
-136 QWKAQNP
+136 QWKKQNP
-143 AMIKTMGGWIL
+143 KVIETMGGWIL

-168 PTANDL
+168 PTATDL
-174 DRVSKDQPVMI
+174 DRVSKDQPVMV

-194 VNHKALELLKI
+194 VNHKALALSKI
-205 NANTPN
+205 DQNTTN

-220 ANSNAPN
+220 ANSNVPN

-242 FKDVPPAVMFQ
+242 FKDVPAEVMFE
-253 IAQKGIDAYV
+253 IARKGLDAYV
-263 RNGFTTVQEGR
+263 KNGFTTVQEGR
-274 ADQGST
+274 ADQGTT
-280 EMWHALAKQNQLPID
+280 EMWQALAKQNQLPID

-315 LHYDHH
+315 LKYHQH

-334 PQGKTAWLTQP
+334 PQGKTAWLTQA
-345 YLIPPEGKDK
+345 YVIPPEGKDQNYK
-355 SYAGYPA
+355 GYPA

-367 QVNKYINLAFKQG
+367 QVNQYINLAFEQG

-393 DQFIRAVKDATAKQG
+393 DQFIGAVKDATAKQG
-408 QADRRSVL
+408 KADRRSVL

-434 IIPSFFSLHTFYWGD
+434 IIPSFFSLHTYYWGD

-464 SPTATALHKKLIFT
+464 SPTATALKKNLIFT

-487 PNSMMM
+487 PHSMMM
-493 LDATVNR
+493 IDATVNR
-500 VTRSDYVLGAD
+500 LTRTNYVLGKN
-511 ERISPYL
+511 ERVSPYF
-518 ALKSMTDWAAYQY
+518 ALKSITDWAAYQY
-531 FEDKTKGT
+531 FEEQSKGT
-539 LSSGKLADLVIL
+539 LTKGKLADLVIL
-551 DRDPLKVPPREI
+551 EHNPLTVPNRNI
-563 KNIRILATYKEGKL
+563 KDIQILATYKEGQL
-577 IYQNE
+577 IYTNSKN

>member
-1 MGLCMNFI
+1 MNRTYL
-9 HFNRLIQLTLWSL
+9 NRLTLFTSISV
-22 AFSGC
+22 AIAGC
-27 TTIKTPTTATEQLF
+27 ATTSMPISSTEQLF

-48 MEGMQPHYVEA
+48 MSGNSPEYAEA
-59 LLIKDG
+59 LLVKDG
-65 KIRFVGSMQQAET
+65 KIRFVGSKQQAERL
-78 YADSK
+78 ADKK
-83 VQYIDLKN
+83 VQSIDLKN

-114 ANLYPLP
+114 ANLYPMP
-121 DGQVSDIDSLVKVLT
+121 DGQVSDIDSLVKVLST
-136 QWKAQNP
+136 WKTQNP
-143 AMIKTMGGWIL
+143 TVIKTMGGWIL
-154 GNGYDDAQLSEQRH
+154 GNGYDDAQLKQQRH
-168 PTANDL
+168 PTATDL

-194 VNHKALELLKI
+194 VNHKALELLNI
-205 NANTPN
+205 NQNTPN
-211 PAGGVIRRE
+211 PEGGVIRRE
-220 ANSNAPN
+220 ANSKVPN

-242 FKDVPPAVMFQ
+242 FKDVPPTVMFQ
-253 IAQKGIDAYV
+253 IAEKGIDAYV
-263 RNGFTTVQEGR
+263 KNGFTTVQEGR
-274 ADQGST
+274 ADQGTT
-280 EMWHALAKQNQLPID
+280 EMWHALAKQNRLPID

-315 LHYDHH
+315 RQYDHH

-345 YLIPPEGKDK
+345 YLVPPEGKDK
-355 SYAGYPA
+355 TYRGYPA
-362 IKDDQ
+362 MSNDQHVKD
-367 QVNKYINLAFKQG
+367 YINVAFKQG

-393 DQFIRAVKDATAKQG
+393 DQFIGAVKDATAKQG

-454 TLGET
+454 TLGES

-464 SPTATALHKKLIFT
+464 SPTATALKKNLIFT

-487 PNSMMM
+487 PSSMMM

-500 VTRSDYVLGAD
+500 VTRSNYVLGAE
-511 ERISPYL
+511 ERVSPYQ

-531 FEDKTKGT
+531 FEDQTKGT
-539 LSSGKLADLVIL
+539 LTQGKLADLVIL
-551 DRDPLKVPPREI
+551 NQNPLTVPSREI
-563 KNIRILATYKEGKL
+563 KNIKVLATYKEGKL
-577 IYQNE
+577 IYQNAQN

>member
-1 MGLCMNFI
+1 MHLKYFYPVS
-9 HFNRLIQLTLWSL
+9 LITLF
-22 AFSGC
+22 AVAVSGC
-27 TTIKTPTTATEQLF
+27 MSIKSAQQQSTEKLF

-48 MEGMQPHYVEA
+48 MEGMQPKYAEA
-59 LLIKDG
+59 LLVKDG
-65 KIRFVGSMQQAET
+65 KIVFVGSKQQAERLANT
-78 YADSK
+78 Q
-83 VQYIDLKN
+83 VQYINLNN

-114 ANLYPLP
+114 ANLYPMP
-121 DGQVSDIDSLVKVLT
+121 DGSVSDINSLVNVMNT
-136 QWKAQNP
+136 WKTQNP
-143 AMIKTMGGWIL
+143 AVIKMMGGWIL

-168 PTANDL
+168 PTASDL

-194 VNHKALELLKI
+194 VNHKALELL
-205 NANTPN
+205 NFNQNTPN
-211 PAGGVIRRE
+211 PEGGVIRRE
-220 ANSNAPN
+220 ANSNVPN

-242 FKDVPPAVMFQ
+242 FKDVPPQVMFQ
-253 IAQKGIDAYV
+253 IAQKGIDAYIK
-263 RNGFTTVQEGR
+263 NGFTTVQEGR
-274 ADQGST
+274 ADQGTT

-306 DYMLKQGSS
+306 EYMLKQGSS
-315 LHYDHH
+315 RQYDQH

-355 SYAGYPA
+355 NYKGYPA
-362 IKDDQ
+362 IKDNQ
-367 QVNKYINLAFKQG
+367 QVNQYINLAFKQG

-393 DQFIRAVKDATAKQG
+393 DQFIGAVKDATLKQG
-408 QADRRSVL
+408 KADRRSVL

-454 TLGET
+454 TLGEA
-459 RAAHI
+459 RAARI
-464 SPTATALHKKLIFT
+464 SPTASALKKQLIFT

-487 PNSMMM
+487 PNSLMM

-500 VTRSDYVLGAD
+500 VTRSNYVLGAD
-511 ERISPYL
+511 ERVSPYM

-531 FEDKTKGT
+531 FEDQHKGT
-539 LSSGKLADLVIL
+539 ITQGKLADLVIL
-551 DRDPLKVPPREI
+551 DQNPLTVPSREI
-563 KNIRILATYKEGKL
+563 KNIQVLATYKEGNL
-577 IYQNE
+577 IYQKLGN

>member
-1 MGLCMNFI
+1 MHLKYFYPVS
-9 HFNRLIQLTLWSL
+9 LITLF
-22 AFSGC
+22 AVAVSGC
-27 TTIKTPTTATEQLF
+27 MSIKSAQQQSTEKLF

-48 MEGMQPHYVEA
+48 MEGMQPKYAEA
-59 LLIKDG
+59 LLVKDG
-65 KIRFVGSMQQAET
+65 KIVFVGSKQQAERL
-78 YADSK
+78 ANAQ
-83 VQYIDLKN
+83 VQYINLNN

-114 ANLYPLP
+114 ANLYPMP
-121 DGQVSDIDSLVKVLT
+121 DGSVSDINSLVKVMNT
-136 QWKAQNP
+136 WKTQNP
-143 AMIKTMGGWIL
+143 AVIKMMGGWIL

-168 PTANDL
+168 PTASDL

-194 VNHKALELLKI
+194 VNHKALELL
-205 NANTPN
+205 NFNQNTPN
-211 PAGGVIRRE
+211 PEGGVIRRE
-220 ANSNAPN
+220 ANSNIPN

-242 FKDVPPAVMFQ
+242 FKDVPPQVMFQ

-263 RNGFTTVQEGR
+263 KNGFTTVQEGR
-274 ADQGST
+274 ADQGTT

-306 DYMLKQGSS
+306 EYMLKQGSS
-315 LHYDHH
+315 RQYNQH

-355 SYAGYPA
+355 NYKGYPA
-362 IKDDQ
+362 IKDNQ
-367 QVNKYINLAFKQG
+367 QVNQYINLAFKQG

-393 DQFIRAVKDATAKQG
+393 DQFIGAVKDATLKQG
-408 QADRRSVL
+408 KADRRSVL

-422 RDDQLDQLKALD
+422 REDQLDQLKALD

-454 TLGET
+454 TLGEA
-459 RAAHI
+459 RAARI
-464 SPTATALHKKLIFT
+464 SPTASALKKQLIFT

-487 PNSMMM
+487 PNSLMM

-500 VTRSDYVLGAD
+500 VTRSNYVLGAD
-511 ERISPYL
+511 ERVSPYM

-531 FEDKTKGT
+531 FEDQHKGT
-539 LSSGKLADLVIL
+539 ITQGKLADLVIL
-551 DRDPLKVPPREI
+551 DQNPLTIPSREI
-563 KNIRILATYKEGKL
+563 KNIQVLATYKEGNL
-577 IYQNE
+577 IYQKLGK

>member
-1 MGLCMNFI
+1 MHLKYFYPVS
-9 HFNRLIQLTLWSL
+9 LITLFTV
-22 AFSGC
+22 AVSGC
-27 TTIKTPTTATEQLF
+27 MSIKSAQQQSTEKLF

-48 MEGMQPHYVEA
+48 MEGMQPKYAEA
-59 LLIKDG
+59 LLVKDG
-65 KIRFVGSMQQAET
+65 KIVFVGSKQQAERL
-78 YADSK
+78 ANAQ
-83 VQYIDLKN
+83 VQYINLNN

-114 ANLYPLP
+114 ANLYPTP
-121 DGQVSDIDSLVKVLT
+121 DGSVSDINSLVKVMNT
-136 QWKAQNP
+136 WKTQNP
-143 AMIKTMGGWIL
+143 AVIKMMGGWIL

-168 PTANDL
+168 PTASDL

-194 VNHKALELLKI
+194 VNHKALELLDF
-205 NANTPN
+205 NQNTQN
-211 PAGGVIRRE
+211 PEGGVIRRE
-220 ANSNAPN
+220 ANSNVPN

-242 FKDVPPAVMFQ
+242 FKDVPPQVMFQ

-263 RNGFTTVQEGR
+263 KNGFTTVQEGR
-274 ADQGST
+274 ADQGTT

-306 DYMLKQGSS
+306 EYMLKQGSS
-315 LHYDHH
+315 RQYDQH

-355 SYAGYPA
+355 NYKGYPA
-362 IKDDQ
+362 IKDNQ
-367 QVNKYINLAFKQG
+367 QVNQYINLAFKQG

-393 DQFIRAVKDATAKQG
+393 DQFIGAVKDATLKQG
-408 QADRRSVL
+408 KADRRSVL

-454 TLGET
+454 TLGEA
-459 RAAHI
+459 RAARI
-464 SPTATALHKKLIFT
+464 SPTASALKKQLIFT

-487 PNSMMM
+487 PNSLMM

-500 VTRSDYVLGAD
+500 VTRSNYVLGAD
-511 ERISPYL
+511 ERVSPYM

-531 FEDKTKGT
+531 FEDQHKGT
-539 LSSGKLADLVIL
+539 ITQGKLADLVIL
-551 DRDPLKVPPREI
+551 DQNPLTVPSREI
-563 KNIRILATYKEGKL
+563 KNIQVLATYKEGNL
-577 IYQNE
+577 IYQKLGN

>member
-1 MGLCMNFI
+1 MHLKYFYPVS
-9 HFNRLIQLTLWSL
+9 LITLF
-22 AFSGC
+22 AVAVSGC
-27 TTIKTPTTATEQLF
+27 MSIKSAQQQSTEKLF

-48 MEGMQPHYVEA
+48 MEGMQPKYAEA
-59 LLIKDG
+59 LLVKDG
-65 KIRFVGSMQQAET
+65 KIVFVGSKQQAEQLANT
-78 YADSK
+78 Q
-83 VQYIDLKN
+83 VQYINLNN

-114 ANLYPLP
+114 ANLYPMP
-121 DGQVSDIDSLVKVLT
+121 DGSVSDINSLVNVMNT
-136 QWKAQNP
+136 WKTQNP
-143 AMIKTMGGWIL
+143 AVIKMMGGWIL

-168 PTANDL
+168 PTASDL
-174 DRVSKDQPVMI
+174 DQVSKDQPVMI

-194 VNHKALELLKI
+194 VNHKALELL
-205 NANTPN
+205 NFNQNTPN
-211 PAGGVIRRE
+211 PEGGVIRRE
-220 ANSNAPN
+220 ANSNVPN

-242 FKDVPPAVMFQ
+242 FKDVPPQVMFQ

-263 RNGFTTVQEGR
+263 KNGFTTVQEGR
-274 ADQGST
+274 ADQGTT

-306 DYMLKQGSS
+306 EYMLKQGSS
-315 LHYDHH
+315 RQYDQH

-355 SYAGYPA
+355 NYKGYPA
-362 IKDDQ
+362 IKDNQ
-367 QVNKYINLAFKQG
+367 QVNQYINLAFKQG

-393 DQFIRAVKDATAKQG
+393 DQFIGAVKDATLKQG
-408 QADRRSVL
+408 KADRRSVL

-454 TLGET
+454 TLGEA
-459 RAAHI
+459 RAARI
-464 SPTATALHKKLIFT
+464 SPTASALKKQLIFT

-487 PNSMMM
+487 PNSLMM

-500 VTRSDYVLGAD
+500 VTRSNYVLGAD
-511 ERISPYL
+511 ERVSPYM

-531 FEDKTKGT
+531 FEDQNKGT
-539 LSSGKLADLVIL
+539 ITQGKLADLVIL
-551 DRDPLKVPPREI
+551 DQNPLTVPSREI
-563 KNIRILATYKEGKL
+563 KNIQVLATYKEGNL
-577 IYQNE
+577 IYQKLGN

>member
-1 MGLCMNFI
+1 MHLKYFYPVS
-9 HFNRLIQLTLWSL
+9 LITLF
-22 AFSGC
+22 AVAVSGC
-27 TTIKTPTTATEQLF
+27 MSIKSAQQQSTEKLF

-48 MEGMQPHYVEA
+48 MEGMQPKYAEA
-59 LLIKDG
+59 LLVKDG
-65 KIRFVGSMQQAET
+65 KIVFVGSKQQAERLANT
-78 YADSK
+78 Q
-83 VQYIDLKN
+83 VQYINLNN

-114 ANLYPLP
+114 ANLYPMP
-121 DGQVSDIDSLVKVLT
+121 DGSVSDINSLVNVMNT
-136 QWKAQNP
+136 WKTQNP
-143 AMIKTMGGWIL
+143 AVIKMMGGWIL

-168 PTANDL
+168 PTASDL

-194 VNHKALELLKI
+194 VNHKALELL
-205 NANTPN
+205 NFNQNTPN
-211 PAGGVIRRE
+211 PEGGVIRRE
-220 ANSNAPN
+220 ANSNVPN

-242 FKDVPPAVMFQ
+242 FKDVPPQVMFQ

-263 RNGFTTVQEGR
+263 KNGFTTVQEGR
-274 ADQGST
+274 ADQGTT

-306 DYMLKQGSS
+306 EYMLKQGSS
-315 LHYDHH
+315 RQYDQH

-355 SYAGYPA
+355 NYKGYPA
-362 IKDDQ
+362 IKDNQ
-367 QVNKYINLAFKQG
+367 QVNQYINLAFKQG

-393 DQFIRAVKDATAKQG
+393 DQFIGAVKDATLKQG
-408 QADRRSVL
+408 KADRRSVL

-434 IIPSFFSLHTFYWGD
+434 IIPSFFSLHTLYWGD

-454 TLGET
+454 TLGEA
-459 RAAHI
+459 RAARI
-464 SPTATALHKKLIFT
+464 SPTASALKKQLIFT

-487 PNSMMM
+487 PNSLMM

-500 VTRSDYVLGAD
+500 VTRSNYVLGAD
-511 ERISPYL
+511 ERVSPYM

-531 FEDKTKGT
+531 FEDQHKGT
-539 LSSGKLADLVIL
+539 ITQGKLADLVIL
-551 DRDPLKVPPREI
+551 DQNPLTVPSREI
-563 KNIRILATYKEGKL
+563 KNIQVLATYKEGNL
-577 IYQNE
+577 IYQKLGN

>member
-1 MGLCMNFI
+1 MNCTHLKHCALFTSI
-9 HFNRLIQLTLWSL
+9 SL
-22 AFSGC
+22 AVASC
-27 TTIKTPTTATEQLF
+27 ATTAVPVTATEQLF
-41 YGGSILT
+41 YGGPILT
-48 MEGMQPHYVEA
+48 MSGNAPEYVEA
-59 LLIKDG
+59 LLVKDG
-65 KIRFVGSMQQAET
+65 KIVFVGSKQQAERL
-78 YADSK
+78 ADK
-83 VQYIDLKN
+83 RVQAIDLKN

-114 ANLYPLP
+114 ANLYPMP
-121 DGQVSDIDSLVKVLT
+121 DGQVSDINSLVNVLNSWKV
-136 QWKAQNP
+136 QNP
-143 AMIKTMGGWIL
+143 AVIKTMGGWIL
-154 GNGYDDAQLSEQRH
+154 GNGYDDAQLNEQRH
-168 PTANDL
+168 PTATDL
-174 DRVSKDQPVMI
+174 DRVSQDQPVMI

-205 NANTPN
+205 NQNTPN

-220 ANSNAPN
+220 ANSNIPN

-253 IAQKGIDAYV
+253 IAEKGIDAYV
-263 RNGFTTVQEGR
+263 KNGFTTVQEGR
-274 ADQGST
+274 ADQGTT
-280 EMWHALAKQNQLPID
+280 EMWHALAKQNRLPID

-306 DYMLKQGSS
+306 DYMLKQGSQRQ
-315 LHYDHH
+315 YDHH

-345 YLIPPEGKDK
+345 YLVPPEGKDK
-355 SYAGYPA
+355 TYKGYPA
-362 IKDDQ
+362 MSNDQ
-367 QVNKYINLAFKQG
+367 QVKDYINLAFKQG

-393 DQFIRAVKDATAKQG
+393 DQFIGAVKDATAKQG
-408 QADRRSVL
+408 KADRRSVL

-422 RDDQLDQLKALD
+422 RDDQLDQLKTLD

-464 SPTATALHKKLIFT
+464 SPTATALKKHLIFT

-487 PNSMMM
+487 PSSMMM

-500 VTRSDYVLGAD
+500 ATRSNYVLGAD

-531 FEDKTKGT
+531 FEDQTKGT
-539 LSSGKLADLVIL
+539 LSQGKLADLVIL
-551 DRDPLKVPPREI
+551 NQNPLTVPSREI
-563 KNIRILATYKEGKL
+563 KNIKVLATYKEGKL
-577 IYQNE
+577 IYQNAQN

>member
-1 MGLCMNFI
+1 MTFKNLNK
-9 HFNRLIQLTLWSL
+9 LTLAMIIGFTL
-22 AFSGC
+22 SGC
-27 TTIKTPTTATEQLF
+27 VTSPNETVSAEKLF
-41 YGGSILT
+41 YGGPILT
-48 MEGMQPHYVEA
+48 MEGMTPEYVEA
-59 LLIKDG
+59 LLVKDG
-65 KIRFVGSMQQAET
+65 KIVYAGPKKQAESLIE
-78 YADSK
+78 ARA
-83 VQYIDLKN
+83 QYIDLKN
-91 KTLLPSFIDA
+91 RTLLPSFIDA

-114 ANLYPLP
+114 ANLYPAP
-121 DGQVSDIDSLVKVLT
+121 DGQVSDIDSLVQVLT
-136 QWKAQNP
+136 QWKKQNP
-143 AMIKTMGGWIL
+143 KVIETMGGWIL

-168 PTANDL
+168 PTATDL
-174 DRVSKDQPVMI
+174 DRVSKDQPVMV

-194 VNHKALELLKI
+194 VNHKALALSKI
-205 NANTPN
+205 DQNTTN

-220 ANSNAPN
+220 ANSNVPN

-242 FKDVPPAVMFQ
+242 FKDVPAEVMFE
-253 IAQKGIDAYV
+253 IARKGLDAYV
-263 RNGFTTVQEGR
+263 KNGFTTVQEGR
-274 ADQGST
+274 ADQGTT
-280 EMWHALAKQNQLPID
+280 EMWQALAKQNQLPID

-315 LHYDHH
+315 LKYHQH

-334 PQGKTAWLTQP
+334 PQGKTAWLTQA
-345 YLIPPEGKDK
+345 YVIPPEGKDQNYK
-355 SYAGYPA
+355 GYPA

-367 QVNKYINLAFKQG
+367 QVNQYINLAFEQG

-393 DQFIRAVKDATAKQG
+393 DQFIGAVKDATAKQG
-408 QADRRSVL
+408 KADRRSVL

-434 IIPSFFSLHTFYWGD
+434 IIPSFFSLHTYYWGD

-464 SPTATALHKKLIFT
+464 SPTVTALKKNLIFT

-487 PNSMMM
+487 PHSMMM
-493 LDATVNR
+493 IDATVNR
-500 VTRSDYVLGAD
+500 LTRTNYVLGKN
-511 ERISPYL
+511 ERVSPYF
-518 ALKSMTDWAAYQY
+518 ALKSITDWAAYQY
-531 FEDKTKGT
+531 FEEQSKGT
-539 LSSGKLADLVIL
+539 LTKGKLADLVIL
-551 DRDPLKVPPREI
+551 EHNPLTVPNRNI
-563 KNIRILATYKEGKL
+563 KDIQILATYKEGQL
-577 IYQNE
+577 IYTNSKN

>member
-1 MGLCMNFI
+1 MTFKNLNK
-9 HFNRLIQLTLWSL
+9 LTLATIIGL
-22 AFSGC
+22 ALSGC
-27 TTIKTPTTATEQLF
+27 VTTPNETVSAEKLF
-41 YGGSILT
+41 YGGPILT
-48 MEGMQPHYVEA
+48 MEGMTPEYVEA
-59 LLIKDG
+59 LLVKDG
-65 KIRFVGSMQQAET
+65 KIVYAGPKKQAESLIE
-78 YADSK
+78 ARA
-83 VQYIDLKN
+83 QYIDLKN
-91 KTLLPSFIDA
+91 RTLLPSFIDA

-114 ANLYPLP
+114 ANLYPAP
-121 DGQVSDIDSLVKVLT
+121 DGQVSDIDSLVQVLT
-136 QWKAQNP
+136 QWKKQNP
-143 AMIKTMGGWIL
+143 QVIETMGGWIL

-168 PTANDL
+168 PTATDL
-174 DRVSKDQPVMI
+174 DRVSKDQPVMV

-194 VNHKALELLKI
+194 VNHKALALLKI
-205 NANTPN
+205 DQNTTN

-220 ANSNAPN
+220 ANSNVPN

-242 FKDVPPAVMFQ
+242 FKDVPAEVMFE
-253 IAQKGIDAYV
+253 IARKGLDAYV
-263 RNGFTTVQEGR
+263 KNGFTTVQEGR
-274 ADQGST
+274 ADQGTT
-280 EMWHALAKQNQLPID
+280 EMWQALAKQNQLPID

-315 LHYDHH
+315 RQYDQH

-334 PQGKTAWLTQP
+334 PQGKTAWLTQA
-345 YLIPPEGKDK
+345 YVIPPEGKDQNYK
-355 SYAGYPA
+355 GYPA

-367 QVNKYINLAFKQG
+367 QVNQYINLAFEQG

-393 DQFIRAVKDATAKQG
+393 DQFIGAVKDATAKQG
-408 QADRRSVL
+408 KADRRSAL

-434 IIPSFFSLHTFYWGD
+434 IIPSFFSLHTYYWGD

-464 SPTATALHKKLIFT
+464 SPTATALKKNLIFT

-487 PNSMMM
+487 PHSMMM
-493 LDATVNR
+493 IDATVNR
-500 VTRSDYVLGAD
+500 LTRTNYVLGKN
-511 ERISPYL
+511 ERVSPYF
-518 ALKSMTDWAAYQY
+518 ALKSITDWAAYQY
-531 FEDKTKGT
+531 FEEQTKGT
-539 LSSGKLADLVIL
+539 LTKGKLADLVIL
-551 DRDPLKVPPREI
+551 EHNPLTVPNRNI
-563 KNIRILATYKEGKL
+563 KDIQILATYKEGQL
-577 IYQNE
+577 IYTNSKN

>member
-1 MGLCMNFI
+1 MHLKYFYPVS
-9 HFNRLIQLTLWSL
+9 LITLF
-22 AFSGC
+22 AVAVSGC
-27 TTIKTPTTATEQLF
+27 MSIKSAPQQSTEKLF

-48 MEGMQPHYVEA
+48 MEGMQPKYAEA
-59 LLIKDG
+59 LLVKDG
-65 KIRFVGSMQQAET
+65 KIVFVGSKQQAERLANT
-78 YADSK
+78 Q
-83 VQYIDLKN
+83 VQYINLNN

-114 ANLYPLP
+114 ANLYPMP
-121 DGQVSDIDSLVKVLT
+121 DGSVSDINSLVNVMNT
-136 QWKAQNP
+136 WKTQNP
-143 AMIKTMGGWIL
+143 AVIKMMGGWIL

-168 PTANDL
+168 PTASDL

-194 VNHKALELLKI
+194 VNHKALELL
-205 NANTPN
+205 NFNQNTPN
-211 PAGGVIRRE
+211 PEGGVIRRE
-220 ANSNAPN
+220 ANSNVPN

-242 FKDVPPAVMFQ
+242 FKDVPPQVMFQ

-263 RNGFTTVQEGR
+263 KNGFTTVQEGR
-274 ADQGST
+274 ADQGTT

-306 DYMLKQGSS
+306 EYMLKQGSS
-315 LHYDHH
+315 RQYDQH

-355 SYAGYPA
+355 NYKGYPA
-362 IKDDQ
+362 IKDNQ
-367 QVNKYINLAFKQG
+367 QVNQYINLAFKQG

-393 DQFIRAVKDATAKQG
+393 DQFIGAVKDATLKQG
-408 QADRRSVL
+408 KADRRSVL

-454 TLGET
+454 TLGEA
-459 RAAHI
+459 RAARI
-464 SPTATALHKKLIFT
+464 SPTASALKKQLIFT

-487 PNSMMM
+487 PNSLMM

-500 VTRSDYVLGAD
+500 VTRSNYVLGAD
-511 ERISPYL
+511 ERVSPYM

-531 FEDKTKGT
+531 FEDQHKGT
-539 LSSGKLADLVIL
+539 ITQGKLADLVIL
-551 DRDPLKVPPREI
+551 DQNPLTVPSREI
-563 KNIRILATYKEGKL
+563 KNIQVLATYKEGNL
-577 IYQNE
+577 IYQKLGN

>member
-1 MGLCMNFI
+1 MTFKNLNK
-9 HFNRLIQLTLWSL
+9 LTLATIIGL
-22 AFSGC
+22 ALSGC
-27 TTIKTPTTATEQLF
+27 VTTPNETVSAEKLF
-41 YGGSILT
+41 YGGPILT
-48 MEGMQPHYVEA
+48 MEGMTPEYVEA
-59 LLIKDG
+59 LLVKDG
-65 KIRFVGSMQQAET
+65 KIVYAGPKKQAESLIE
-78 YADSK
+78 ARA
-83 VQYIDLKN
+83 QYIDLKN
-91 KTLLPSFIDA
+91 RTLLPSFIDA

-114 ANLYPLP
+114 ANLYPAP
-121 DGQVSDIDSLVKVLT
+121 DGQVSDIDSLVQVLT
-136 QWKAQNP
+136 QWKKQNP
-143 AMIKTMGGWIL
+143 QVIETMGGWIL

-168 PTANDL
+168 PTATDL
-174 DRVSKDQPVMI
+174 DRVSKDQPVMV

-194 VNHKALELLKI
+194 VNHKALALLKI
-205 NANTPN
+205 DQNTTN

-220 ANSNAPN
+220 ANSNVPN

-242 FKDVPPAVMFQ
+242 FKDVPAEVMFE
-253 IAQKGIDAYV
+253 IARKGLDAYV
-263 RNGFTTVQEGR
+263 KNGFTTVQEGR
-274 ADQGST
+274 ADQGTT
-280 EMWHALAKQNQLPID
+280 EMWQALAKQNQLPID

-315 LHYDHH
+315 LKYHQH

-334 PQGKTAWLTQP
+334 PQGKTAWLTQA
-345 YLIPPEGKDK
+345 YVIPPEGKDQNYK
-355 SYAGYPA
+355 GYPA

-367 QVNKYINLAFKQG
+367 QVNQYINLAFEQG

-393 DQFIRAVKDATAKQG
+393 DQFIGAVKDATAKQG
-408 QADRRSVL
+408 KADRRSVL

-434 IIPSFFSLHTFYWGD
+434 IIPSFFSLHTYYWGD

-464 SPTATALHKKLIFT
+464 SPTATALKKNLIFT

-487 PNSMMM
+487 PHSMMM
-493 LDATVNR
+493 IDATVNR
-500 VTRSDYVLGAD
+500 VTRTNYLLGKN
-511 ERISPYL
+511 ERVSPYF
-518 ALKSMTDWAAYQY
+518 ALKSITDWAAYQY
-531 FEDKTKGT
+531 FEEQTKGT
-539 LSSGKLADLVIL
+539 LTKGKLADLVIL
-551 DRDPLKVPPREI
+551 EHNPLTVPNRNI
-563 KNIRILATYKEGKL
+563 KDIQILATYKEGQL
-577 IYQNE
+577 IYTNSKN

>member
-1 MGLCMNFI
+1 MHLKYFYPVS
-9 HFNRLIQLTLWSL
+9 LITLF
-22 AFSGC
+22 AVAVSGC
-27 TTIKTPTTATEQLF
+27 MSIKSAQQQSTEKLF

-48 MEGMQPHYVEA
+48 MEGMQPKYAEA
-59 LLIKDG
+59 LLVKDG
-65 KIRFVGSMQQAET
+65 KIVFVGSKQQAERLANT
-78 YADSK
+78 Q
-83 VQYIDLKN
+83 VQYINLNN

-114 ANLYPLP
+114 ANLYPMP
-121 DGQVSDIDSLVKVLT
+121 DGSVSDINSLVNVMNT
-136 QWKAQNP
+136 WKTQNP
-143 AMIKTMGGWIL
+143 AVIKMMGGWIL

-168 PTANDL
+168 PTASDL

-194 VNHKALELLKI
+194 VNHKALELL
-205 NANTPN
+205 NFNQNTPN
-211 PAGGVIRRE
+211 PQGGVIRRE
-220 ANSNAPN
+220 VNSNIPN

-242 FKDVPPAVMFQ
+242 FKDVPPQVMFQ

-263 RNGFTTVQEGR
+263 KNGFTTVQEGR
-274 ADQGST
+274 ADQGTT

-306 DYMLKQGSS
+306 EYMLKQGSS
-315 LHYDHH
+315 RQYDQH

-355 SYAGYPA
+355 NYKGYPA
-362 IKDDQ
+362 IKDNQ
-367 QVNKYINLAFKQG
+367 QVNQYINLAFKQG

-393 DQFIRAVKDATAKQG
+393 DQFIGAVKDATLKQG
-408 QADRRSVL
+408 KADRRSVL

-454 TLGET
+454 TLGEA
-459 RAAHI
+459 RAARI
-464 SPTATALHKKLIFT
+464 SPTASALKKQLIFT

-487 PNSMMM
+487 PNSLMM

-500 VTRSDYVLGAD
+500 VTRSNYVLGAD
-511 ERISPYL
+511 ERVSPYM

-531 FEDKTKGT
+531 FEDQHKGT
-539 LSSGKLADLVIL
+539 ITQGKLADLVIL
-551 DRDPLKVPPREI
+551 DQNPLTVPSREI
-563 KNIRILATYKEGKL
+563 KNIQVLATYKEGNL
-577 IYQNE
+577 IYQKLGN

>member
-1 MGLCMNFI
+1 MTFKNLNK
-9 HFNRLIQLTLWSL
+9 LTLATIIGL
-22 AFSGC
+22 TLSGC
-27 TTIKTPTTATEQLF
+27 VTTPNETVSAEKLF
-41 YGGSILT
+41 YGGPILT
-48 MEGMQPHYVEA
+48 MEGMTPEYVEA
-59 LLIKDG
+59 LLVKDG
-65 KIRFVGSMQQAET
+65 KIIFAGPKKQAESLIE
-78 YADSK
+78 ARA
-83 VQYIDLKN
+83 QYIDLKN
-91 KTLLPSFIDA
+91 RTLLPSFIDA

-114 ANLYPLP
+114 ANLYPAP
-121 DGQVSDIDSLVKVLT
+121 DGQVSDIDSLVQVLT
-136 QWKAQNP
+136 QWKKQNP
-143 AMIKTMGGWIL
+143 QVIETMGGWIL

-168 PTANDL
+168 PTATDL
-174 DRVSKDQPVMI
+174 DRVSKDQPVMV

-194 VNHKALELLKI
+194 VNHKALALLKI
-205 NANTPN
+205 DQNTTN

-220 ANSNAPN
+220 ANSNVPN

-242 FKDVPPAVMFQ
+242 FKDVPAEVMFE
-253 IAQKGIDAYV
+253 IARKGLDAYV
-263 RNGFTTVQEGR
+263 KNGFTTVQEGR
-274 ADQGST
+274 ADQGTT

-315 LHYDHH
+315 RQYDQH

-334 PQGKTAWLTQP
+334 PQGKTAWLTQA
-345 YLIPPEGKDK
+345 YVIPPEGKDRNYK
-355 SYAGYPA
+355 GYPA

-367 QVNKYINLAFKQG
+367 QVNQYINLAFEQG

-393 DQFIRAVKDATAKQG
+393 DQFIGAVKDATAKQG
-408 QADRRSVL
+408 KADRRSVL

-464 SPTATALHKKLIFT
+464 SPTATALKKNLIFT

-487 PNSMMM
+487 PHSMMM
-493 LDATVNR
+493 IDATVNR
-500 VTRSDYVLGAD
+500 VTRTNYVLGKN
-511 ERISPYL
+511 ERVSPYF
-518 ALKSMTDWAAYQY
+518 ALKSITDWAAYQY
-531 FEDKTKGT
+531 FEEQSKGT
-539 LSSGKLADLVIL
+539 LTKGKLADLVIL
-551 DRDPLKVPPREI
+551 EHNPLTVPNRNI
-563 KNIRILATYKEGKL
+563 KDIQILATYKEGQL
-577 IYQNE
+577 IYTNSKN